1 MNNEN
6 WNDDAQLDALME
18 QLTVEKAPASLTR
31 RLKAIPREQGR
42 AGSRWSWLTPPQ
54 FPRWA
59 MAPAFA
65 AIPLLVV
72 AVMLMQ
78 PRQPSAAEV
87 EQARQDLIVA
97 FTYMDK
103 VGVRTGSEIQTIL
116 GSELRRGVKDTLSE
130 HLPFTEQSLKE
141 ETT

>member
-31 RLKAIPREQGR
+31 RLKRIPREQGR
-42 AGSRWSWLTPPQ
+42 AGSRWSWLNPPQ

-97 FTYMDK
+97 FAYMDK

>member
-31 RLKAIPREQGR
+31 RLKAIPREQAR